1 MSSTEKKSSS
11 STTPLN
17 TIVSGGQTGV
27 DRAAL
32 DAAIAVG
39 IKSAGW
45 CPQGRR
51 SEDGQIPACYQLKET
66 ASRNYTVRTE
76 WNIRDS
82 DGTLIIAMRTLTG
95 GTRLTWRLAKKLQ
108 KPCHVVHLRESA
120 DAELFSDQ
128 NPPTDHCSAVVEW
141 IRENRI
147 CVLNVAGPRASSHPE
162 IHAEAQQLITE
173 VLQRLMDTQNQN
185 S

>member
-1 MSSTEKKSSS
+1 MSSSEKKSSALPRCL
-11 STTPLN
+11 T

-32 DAAIAVG
+32 DAAISVG
-39 IKSAGW
+39 IEISGW

-51 SEDGQIPACYQLKET
+51 SEDGQIPARYPLKET

-76 WNIRDS
+76 WNIKDS

-95 GTRLTWRLAKKLQ
+95 GTRLTWQLAKKRQ

-120 DAELFSDQ
+120 DDELFSGQ

-147 CVLNVAGPRASSHPE
+147 RVLNVAGPRASSHPE
-162 IHAEAQQLITE
+162 IHAEAQQLITA
-173 VLQRLMDTQNQN
+173 VLQQLLVDQK
-185 S
+185 

>member
-1 MSSTEKKSSS
+1 MSSTGKKTSS
-11 STTPLN
+11 STSPLS

-32 DAAIAVG
+32 DAAIGVG
-39 IKSAGW
+39 TEIGGW

-51 SEDGQIPACYQLKET
+51 SEDGQIPLLYGLKET

-82 DGTLIIAMRTLTG
+82 DGTLIIAMKTLTG
-95 GTRLTWRLAKKLQ
+95 GTRLTWQLTKKHQ
-108 KPCHVVHLRESA
+108 KPCYVVHLRESA
-120 DAELFSDQ
+120 DAELFSSQ
-128 NPPTDHCSAVVEW
+128 NSPTDHCSAVVEW

-147 CVLNVAGPRASSHPE
+147 RVLNVAGPRASSHPE
-162 IHAEAQQLITE
+162 IHSEAEQIVTAILQQLK
-173 VLQRLMDTQNQN
+173 VQ
-185 S
+185 

>member
-1 MSSTEKKSSS
+1 MNRSKNNPIS
-11 STTPLN
+11 PAACLD

-27 DRAAL
+27 DQAGL

-39 IKSAGW
+39 IKTAGW

-51 SEDGQIPACYQLKET
+51 SEAGRIPDRYPLQET
-66 ASRNYTVRTE
+66 VSRNYTVRTE

-82 DGTLIIAMRTLTG
+82 DGTLIIAMKTLTG
-95 GTRLTWRLAKKLQ
+95 GTRLTWQLAKKHQ

-120 DAELFSDQ
+120 DDELFSDQ
-128 NPPTDHCSAVVEW
+128 NSTTDQCSAVVEW

-147 CVLNVAGPRASSHPE
+147 RVLNVAGPRASSYPK
-162 IHAEAQQLITE
+162 IYTEAKQLVTA
-173 VLQRLMDTQNQN
+173 VLLQLNGQ
-185 S
+185 